1 MKFLLLFYDA
11 SLHFCPVNAVK
22 RLKKSGGGGTR
33 KYLSWNKQQRTV
45 QSSEHRISHAKT
57 RQVTD
62 SEDIDLTN

>member
-1 MKFLLLFYDA
+1 MMLLRI
-11 SLHFCPVNAVK
+11 FCPVNAVK

-57 RQVTD
+57 RHVF
-62 SEDIDLTN
+62 